1 MKKTVTV
8 QLSIVII
15 VSMIAVAVIA
25 FHLQIKSAKEAMY
38 SNAELRI
45 NQVSEILATNDE
57 DIVRLRENLEEDY
70 FIRAKAAAYIIQ
82 NQPEVIGNL
91 EEIRKI
97 AALLRV
103 DELHLFDT
111 EGRLFDGSEPEYY
124 DYTFDSGEQIGFFRP
139 MLSDYNL
146 QLCQEVMP
154 NTAEGKMMQ
163 YIAVWRED
171 RQGIVQIGME
181 PIRLLEAMEKN
192 ELSHIFNLMT
202 TEEGITI
209 FAVDLD
215 TGMVSGTTDRLL
227 LGMPAENL
235 GLDLRNLKQ
244 DGSKQIAE
252 LIVEGRKN
260 YCVMEAVDSIL
271 ICVSGTHE
279 KLYENVPDNMSLIFF
294 SLCFLFFVVIFLI
307 LRILDK
313 VILQGIY
320 GIIDGTKR
328 ISAGDLDYRVEIDHS
343 PEFTMLSSNLNHMVK
358 SLLETTGKLSLVF
371 QNVDI
376 PVAVYE
382 YNQDMK
388 RVLAT
393 SKVGEILQMTEE
405 ELQLALS
412 DRKCFAGRIEEI
424 CSRPY
429 AQEKD
434 VYLIGTDE
442 DRMHYVKIK
451 SYKED
456 GNTLG
461 ILVDMTEEIM
471 EMKEIERERDVDV
484 LTGLFT
490 RRAFF
495 SRMDALLQEPEQMKS
510 AVFLMADL
518 DNLKHINDRWGHECG
533 DRMLKKVG
541 MLLSGSDGP
550 ETLAARLSG
559 DEFVLVIYGAE
570 SQEELEGY
578 LDVLYTRIKAATL
591 TMPDG
596 ESVNV
601 SLSGGY
607 LFYPE
612 CCGSSRELLKL
623 ADETMYLVKK
633 STKGKFA
640 RYQDMKKEGLD

>member
-215 TGMVSGTTDRLL
+215 TGMVSGTTDRQL

-260 YCVMEAVDSIL
+260 YCVMEAVDTIL

-294 SLCFLFFVVIFLI
+294 SLCFLF
-307 LRILDK
+307 
-313 VILQGIY
+313 
-320 GIIDGTKR
+320 
-328 ISAGDLDYRVEIDHS
+328 
-343 PEFTMLSSNLNHMVK
+343 
-358 SLLETTGKLSLVF
+358 LL
-371 QNVDI
+371 
-376 PVAVYE
+376 
-382 YNQDMK
+382 
-388 RVLAT
+388 
-393 SKVGEILQMTEE
+393 
-405 ELQLALS
+405 
-412 DRKCFAGRIEEI
+412 
-424 CSRPY
+424 
-429 AQEKD
+429 
-434 VYLIGTDE
+434 
-442 DRMHYVKIK
+442 
-451 SYKED
+451 
-456 GNTLG
+456 
-461 ILVDMTEEIM
+461 
-471 EMKEIERERDVDV
+471 
-484 LTGLFT
+484 
-490 RRAFF
+490 
-495 SRMDALLQEPEQMKS
+495 
-510 AVFLMADL
+510 
-518 DNLKHINDRWGHECG
+518 
-533 DRMLKKVG
+533 
-541 MLLSGSDGP
+541 
-550 ETLAARLSG
+550 
-559 DEFVLVIYGAE
+559 
-570 SQEELEGY
+570 
-578 LDVLYTRIKAATL
+578 
-591 TMPDG
+591 
-596 ESVNV
+596 
-601 SLSGGY
+601 
-607 LFYPE
+607 
-612 CCGSSRELLKL
+612 
-623 ADETMYLVKK
+623 
-633 STKGKFA
+633 
-640 RYQDMKKEGLD
+640 